1 MVCIIAYDTGVLKRI
16 TAQIPEVKS
25 VTLIVMNY
33 YLVLIQFLFTIV
45 ALFLFWQSVG
55 YFRRMW
61 TYKRVKAMPF
71 PKHYETI
78 LQDIHQY
85 QTLTPKHKEKLYFLI
100 LLFIDQKEFV
110 GAKMTITDE
119 IKVIIA
125 FYACLMRLGFEVGEK
140 DNVSTIIV
148 YPEHFLVDDSHMTD
162 GIHHTRTSVLEG
174 QSANGTV
181 AISWQDIKLNIAQRS
196 KENVIIHEFAHELDF
211 EDGLADGTPLLE
223 NSNYKMWSE
232 VFSKAFT
239 SLHELTDMHKDSE
252 GLTLLGDY
260 ALTNEAEFFA
270 VCSERFFETPKALK
284 KYFPDLYEE
293 LKRFYSLDVK
303 ELFSSKS

>member
-1 MVCIIAYDTGVLKRI
+1 MT
-16 TAQIPEVKS
+16 S
-25 VTLIVMNY
+25 Y
-33 YLVLIQFLFTIV
+33 YLLLIQFLFALV

-61 TYKRVKAMPF
+61 RYKRVKSMPF
-71 PKHYETI
+71 PRSYETI
-78 LQDIHQY
+78 LQNIYQY
-85 QTLTPKHKEKLYFLI
+85 QTLTPKHKEKLHFLI

-110 GAKMTITDE
+110 GVKMTISDE

-125 FYACLMRLGFEVGEK
+125 FYACLMRLGFTPGEK

-148 YPEHFLVDDSHMTD
+148 YPEHFIVDDSHTSD

-181 AISWQDIKLNIAQRS
+181 VISWQDIEQNIVQEG

-223 NSNYKMWSE
+223 NSNYQKWSE
-232 VFSKAFT
+232 VFSKAFN
-239 SLHELTDMHKDSE
+239 SLHEDAQMQKDSE
-252 GLTLLGDY
+252 GSRLLGDY

-270 VCSERFFETPKALK
+270 VCSERFLQTPKAFK
-284 KYFPDLYEE
+284 KHFPDVYEE
-293 LKRFYSLDVK
+293 LKRFYRLDA
-303 ELFSSKS
+303 EALYSSHPDPHA

>member
-1 MVCIIAYDTGVLKRI
+1 MA
-16 TAQIPEVKS
+16 S
-25 VTLIVMNY
+25 Y
-33 YLVLIQFLFTIV
+33 YLLLIQFLFALV

-61 TYKRVKAMPF
+61 RYKRIKAMSF
-71 PKHYETI
+71 PRSYVTI
-78 LQDIHQY
+78 LQNIHPY
-85 QTLTPKHKEKLYFLI
+85 QTLTPKQKEKLHFMI

-110 GAKMTITDE
+110 GAKMNINDK

-125 FYACLMRLGFEVGEK
+125 FYVCLMRLGFELGEK
-140 DNVSTIIV
+140 DHVGTVIV
-148 YPEHFLVDDSHMTD
+148 YPEHFIVDDSHTND
-162 GIHHTRTSVLEG
+162 GIYHTRSSVLQG

-181 AISWQDIKLNIAQRS
+181 VISWQDIAQNIAKPG

-223 NSNYKMWSE
+223 TSNYQKWSE

-239 SLHELTDMHKDSE
+239 TLRNLEKMQKHSE
-252 GLTLLGDY
+252 GLRLLGDY

-270 VCSERFFETPKALK
+270 VCSERFFETPEAFK
-284 KYFPDLYEE
+284 KHFSDVYEE
-293 LKRFYSLDVK
+293 LKHFYRLDAEK
-303 ELFSSKS
+303 LYSSHLDHNE

>member
-1 MVCIIAYDTGVLKRI
+1 MA
-16 TAQIPEVKS
+16 S
-25 VTLIVMNY
+25 Y
-33 YLVLIQFLFTIV
+33 YLLLIQFLFALI

-61 TYKRVKAMPF
+61 RYKRLKAMPF
-71 PKHYETI
+71 PRSYVTI
-78 LQDIHQY
+78 LQNIQQY
-85 QTLTPKHKEKLYFLI
+85 QKLTPKQKEKLHVMI

-110 GAKMTITDE
+110 GAKMNINDE
-119 IKVIIA
+119 IKVTIA
-125 FYACLMRLGFEVGEK
+125 FYACLMRLGFELGEK
-140 DNVSTIIV
+140 DHVSTVIV
-148 YPEHFLVDDSHMTD
+148 YPEHFIVDDSHTID

-181 AISWQDIKLNIAQRS
+181 VISWQDIALNIAKPG

-223 NSNYKMWSE
+223 TSKYQKWSE

-239 SLHELTDMHKDSE
+239 TLRNLEERQKHSE
-252 GLTLLGDY
+252 GLILLGNY

-270 VCSERFFETPKALK
+270 VCSERFFQIPKAFK
-284 KYFPDLYEE
+284 NHFPDVYEE
-293 LKRFYSLDVK
+293 LKRFYRLDAEK
-303 ELFSSKS
+303 LYSSHPDHNG